1 MSDLAPAPGILL
13 IAPPILDDPNFE
25 RSVVYLCQTDADGAF
40 GLVLNQPTDLL
51 LAALLDGFE
60 RYDRPVQI
68 RQGGP
73 VQPETLHVLHRAPGL
88 VDGGEDLPGGVTW
101 GGDLESLVEAFASND
116 ADAEDFAFFLGYA
129 GWAPGQLDEE
139 IARGDWLLT
148 TARAEDL
155 FETAP
160 EDLWKAV
167 LRRMGAPHSY
177 LVHFPADPRLN

>member
-25 RSVVYLCQTDADGAF
+25 RSVVYLCQNDADGAF
-40 GLVLNQPTDLL
+40 GHVLNQPTTLL
-51 LAALLDGFE
+51 LAALMEGFE
-60 RYDRPVQI
+60 RYDRPVPI

-101 GGDLESLVEAFASND
+101 GGDLDSLVEAFASKE

-148 TARAEDL
+148 SARPEDL

-160 EDLWKAV
+160 DALWKTV

>member
-1 MSDLAPAPGILL
+1 MADLAPAPGILL
-13 IAPPILDDPNFE
+13 LAPPVLDDPHFE
-25 RSVVYLCQTDADGAF
+25 RAVVYLCQTDEDGAF
-40 GLVLNQPTDLL
+40 GLVLNQTTTLS
-51 LAALLDGFE
+51 LAALMDGFE
-60 RYDRPVQI
+60 RYDAPI
-68 RQGGP
+68 PLRQGGP

-101 GGDLESLVEAFASND
+101 GGDLESLVEAFASKE

-129 GWAPGQLDEE
+129 GWSTGQLEEE

-148 TARAEDL
+148 PARAADL

-160 EDLWKAV
+160 EDLWKTV
-167 LRRMGAPHSY
+167 LRRMGEPHSY